1 MADKTDQSTDE
12 FPNEND
18 QGVEEGKIFLT
29 LVPQE
34 GG

>member
-18 QGVEEGKIFLT
+18 
-29 LVPQE
+29 
-34 GG
+34 